1 MKVSSLS
8 LSIPSYSLS
17 SAVNPLTLSPTLPL
31 LPPNCPS
38 YSLFSLQYLKVH
50 VLNYCHWQPF
60 TFFRSFLPS
69 FPLVCSHPLISSYY
83 LLIFISSP
91 LYLFISLSCQITGRI
106 KELIITAG
114 GENVPPVLI
123 EDAMKVK
130 QCTTSSPPIPSHSF
144 FHSYL
149 PSHLPP
155 SISLSVCLSLHL
167 PFSLFL
173 LLCFA

>member
-91 LYLFISLSCQITGRI
+91 LYLFILSDHWSYQGTHHHCGWR
-106 KELIITAG
+106 ER
-114 GENVPPVLI
+114 
-123 EDAMKVK
+123 
-130 QCTTSSPPIPSHSF
+130 SSSSHWRRYEGKAVHHFIPSHSF
-144 FHSYL
+144 TFLLSLLSAFSPTSLYL
-149 PSHLPP
+149 
-155 SISLSVCLSLHL
+155 SLSVCLSLHL